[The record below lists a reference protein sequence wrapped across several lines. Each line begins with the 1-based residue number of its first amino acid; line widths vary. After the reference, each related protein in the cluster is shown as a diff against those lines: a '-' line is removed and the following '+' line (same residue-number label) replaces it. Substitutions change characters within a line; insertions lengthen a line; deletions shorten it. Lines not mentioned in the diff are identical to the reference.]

1 MITLFINDVD
11 RTSDLTRSTIS
22 RTNQIQQRAD
32 SLEFEIFQGTKP
44 SENQDVKMYVSDEV
58 ASIASNVVTLRGYF
72 NRNTSKFWAG
82 QILFIRIGETDMEKV
97 VVDSYD
103 ETTLQLTLVSAPVA
117 SISAGDLIGELQ
129 FGGVISRV
137 KDLNVTNLDNLEY
150 SCECVDY
157 TKIFDKKI
165 VSDSWADV
173 DSRYIINDFVNTTVN
188 YNSTLDNI
196 SYADNTAIQAEWIE
210 SGTGGNPTVDT
221 SDFLEGSAS
230 GVFSWTGAGTAI
242 FTASPTSKD
251 LQLLVG
257 VATGTPTKGLGM
269 LWVEPA
275 DYTKITSLKIR
286 IGSDASNYA
295 LLTLDTPTSNDWQYS
310 TARLKLAAITGTPDW
325 AAVDYIAI
333 VVAHSAT
340 SSMKANGFRVNADNS
355 FTLYNVESTPE
366 FTDFRSPQLK
376 PTALMQTLAK
386 NFQYSWYINYE
397 KDIVFKSSGV
407 MPAPFAITPTS
418 NNFNKLSIE
427 VDQSQLGNRI
437 IVRGGE
443 KTSLSRYAEV
453 KQGNNAQRE
462 WLMKSKFNSL
472 EVSVDDGTSTH
483 SAESGTTTTNIKIT
497 GHGLSTGDHIINRTR
512 SNAVREITYV
522 DADNFTVET
531 VTSQTNGDN
540 ITFFATS
547 KTIGIE
553 GLVDESTVDYVYNSN
568 EKSVRSASQTATLT
582 TTIFIRFEYNE
593 RVPIQLQYQDNASS
607 DALKALGFGD
617 GVFDLDP
624 ITDRNIQDTSTAI
637 ALAQAKVN
645 DFRNPLI
652 KGTLETDQDGLRAGQ
667 ILNVQDT
674 NRGFMGDYV
683 IQTIRSSVRTG
694 EFDDYFVHRVTFGTT
709 LFGIIEFYQK
719 LLKQKDSIETGIDD
733 VVETYVSSSEDV
745 DVLDADDLA
754 LGGFKVATVGETVTS
769 DDSNQSIDFNGAWQ
783 WEPSVGQPLETRWNL
798 FSYS

>member
-22 RTNQIQQRAD
+22 KTNQIQQRAD
-32 SLEFEIFQGTKP
+32 SLDFEIFQGTKP

-72 NRNTSKFWAG
+72 QRSTSKFWTG
-82 QILFIRIGETDMEKV
+82 QTLFIRIGETDMEKV

-117 SISAGDLIGELQ
+117 SISPGDLIGELQ

-137 KDLNVTNLDNLEY
+137 KDENVVNLDNLEY

-165 VSDSWADV
+165 VSDSWAGV

-221 SDFLEGSAS
+221 SDFLEGTAS

-242 FTASPTSKD
+242 FTASPTAKD
-251 LQLLVG
+251 LQILVG

-286 IGSDASNYA
+286 IGSDSSNYA

-310 TARLKLAAITGTPDW
+310 TARLKLATITGTPNW

-333 VVAHSAT
+333 VVDHSAT

-355 FTLYNVESTPE
+355 FTLYNVESTPV

-376 PTALMQTLAK
+376 PTSLMQTLAK

-462 WLMKSKFNSL
+462 WLMKSKFNNL
-472 EVSVDDGTSTH
+472 EVTIDDGTSAH
-483 SAESGTTTTNIKIT
+483 SAESGTNTTNIKIT

-531 VTSQTNGDN
+531 VGSQTNGDN

-568 EKSVRSASQTATLT
+568 EKSVRSASQTVTLT
-582 TTIFIRFEYNE
+582 TTVFIRFEYNE

-645 DFRNPLI
+645 DFRNPII
-652 KGTLETDQDGLRAGQ
+652 KGSIDTDQDGLRAGQ

-683 IQTIRSSVRTG
+683 IQTIRSTIRGG
-694 EFDDYFVHRVTFGTT
+694 EFDDYFIHRVTFGTT

-754 LGGFKVATVGETVTS
+754 LGGFKVATTGETVTS